1 MGPGSANNPR
11 AMGPS
16 ERRPGVGTGSQ
27 VSVKGVSQTGVQDL
41 ILEIMKPQRLK
52 TIKIIFC
59 MVKTFSF
66 YRNGVA
72 ILWER
77 IQISQPLWAMA
88 LAPGIVCFLFHLS
101 SATPGSG

>member
-1 MGPGSANNPR
+1 
-11 AMGPS
+11 
-16 ERRPGVGTGSQ
+16 
-27 VSVKGVSQTGVQDL
+27 
-41 ILEIMKPQRLK
+41 
-52 TIKIIFC
+52 

-101 SATPGSG
+101 SVTPGSG